1 MCLIQTYDSP
11 FDIIL
16 IPYKANIRNTQQ
28 YFPYIYIF
36 CFDIFQS
43 ATSSW
48 LYFFKS
54 KSMPIS
60 FLLLFWVK
68 LTNFPLEVILTNNK
82 LTLVPQ
88 LVFLFHIWNFLFWIK
103 IQNVIIE
110 FSCDRY
116 CDYAKSSNP
125 NVGWLFVTAT

>member
-1 MCLIQTYDSP
+1 MCLIQTHDSP

-28 YFPYIYIF
+28 YFHFFFFFI

-60 FLLLFWVK
+60 FLFFWVK

-88 LVFLFHIWNFLFWIK
+88 LVFLFLIWNFLFWIK

-125 NVGWLFVTAT
+125 NVGWLFVTPT